1 LPLRHHALVRRP
13 SRTTKAAKLCFQTR
27 SGFLDA
33 WLRDRAI
40 DDCVEAGQSR
50 ARATLAH
57 RGAILL

>member
-1 LPLRHHALVRRP
+1 M
-13 SRTTKAAKLCFQTR
+13 R

-40 DDCVEAGQSR
+40 DDCVEAGQSK

>member
-1 LPLRHHALVRRP
+1 MQLRHHALVRRLF
-13 SRTTKAAKLCFQTR
+13 RTTKAAKLSFQMRFCFP
-27 SGFLDA
+27 DA

-57 RGAILL
+57 RGAILV